1 MGNVKKKMQKFFE
14 PKSRK
19 PKSPEP
25 KIDIDKVMKPAPEP
39 RILKSSFRVTHHNNA
54 AEASSSS
61 SPHTNSGILKKKRVR
76 FLMVEDKDV
85 EFDDKKRSLN
95 SPPLPSKSGNWS
107 RKLSGRG

>member
-14 PKSRK
+14 PKSQ
-19 PKSPEP
+19 KSPEP
-25 KIDIDKVMKPAPEP
+25 KKIDIDKVMIPAPEP

-61 SPHTNSGILKKKRVR
+61 SPHTNSSILKKKRVR

-85 EFDDKKRSLN
+85 EFDNTKRSLN

-107 RKLSGRG
+107 RKLTGRG

>member
-19 PKSPEP
+19 SPEP
-25 KIDIDKVMKPAPEP
+25 KIDHDKVMLPPQEP
-39 RILKSSFRVTHHNNA
+39 RILKSSFRVAHNNNA

-61 SPHTNSGILKKKRVR
+61 SPHTNSILKKKRVR
-76 FLMVEDKDV
+76 FLMLEDKDL

-107 RKLSGRG
+107 RKLTGRG